1 MKYVIEQVRE
11 KENKQMESVIRME
24 IDYELVTLYD
34 AMEANNEE
42 EIKKTKEKLMYLVNK
57 LTNIP
62 V

>member
-11 KENKQMESVIRME
+11 KENKQMESIIRME